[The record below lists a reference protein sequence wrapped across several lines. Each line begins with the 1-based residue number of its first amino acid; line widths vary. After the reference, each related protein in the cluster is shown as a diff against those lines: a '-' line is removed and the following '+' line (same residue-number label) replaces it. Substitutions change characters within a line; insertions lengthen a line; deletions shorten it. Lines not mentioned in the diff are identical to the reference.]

1 MFSHLVSART
11 LACAGV
17 LAAAPI
23 VTAAAQAPSLRV
35 SPRAVQSSISR
46 VARTRLDEA
55 QQRELRR
62 GMSPAAKGAVIGGAI
77 GLGASLLVALLYVES
92 TDAGNRSGTGRVVVI
107 GTALGAVIGAA
118 IGAGRE

>member
-1 MFSHLVSART
+1 MVTSLLPARV

-23 VTAAAQAPSLRV
+23 ATVAAQAPSLRV
-35 SPRAVQSSISR
+35 STAHVQGEIVRA
-46 VARTRLDEA
+46 ARTRLDEA

-62 GMSPAAKGAVIGGAI
+62 GMSPTAKGAVIGGGI

>member
-1 MFSHLVSART
+1 MVTSLLPARA

-35 SPRAVQSSISR
+35 SPAHLQGEISR
-46 VARTRLDEA
+46 AARTHLDEA

-62 GMSPAAKGAVIGGAI
+62 AMSPTAKGAVIGGGI